1 VCDFSEQPICGQP
14 ITAELAANLISCAQG
29 AEVMDIY
36 DSLFSPESVLN
47 EQVAR
52 QIFGILPENG
62 PVFVI
67 MDKDRN
73 CWPSD
78 SEKFSNLHIDTS
90 FLTQLCAKVD
100 DGHEP
105 IVTQVNDCSVV
116 AVQLRTEKTNCG
128 YAIVALPDCNPESTL
143 VNINLVE
150 IILNQ
155 IGLIARLIEK
165 NNLLYELGAKQLS
178 GYGSGE
184 TASN

>member
-1 VCDFSEQPICGQP
+1 
-14 ITAELAANLISCAQG
+14 
-29 AEVMDIY
+29 MDIY

-52 QIFGILPENG
+52 QVFGILPENG
-62 PVFVI
+62 PVIVI
-67 MDKDRN
+67 MDKERN

-78 SEKFSNLHIDTS
+78 SEKFSNLHIDAS
-90 FLTQLCAKVD
+90 FLTELCAKVD
-100 DGHEP
+100 DWHEQ
-105 IVTQVNDCSVV
+105 IVTQVNDCTVA

-128 YAIVALPDCNPESTL
+128 YAIAALPECNPQSTL

-150 IILNQ
+150 TILNQ

-165 NNLLYELGAKQLS
+165 TNLLYELGTRQLS
-178 GYGSGE
+178 GNGAGE